1 MRGFFVPGIT
11 AEEFR
16 NGCLESVEALRAKGV
31 IYDVDIPA
39 IENKKTVKN
48 DELVEI
54 KNLAPGTIVEFGGIL
69 QWEILDNHF
78 STALLNEGVFCLARD
93 AIFNQAFD
101 EKNCNNW
108 RISTLRDYLNGDF
121 KNNITAK
128 ICGNMLLP
136 FERDLTSD
144 DGLKDYGKCIDYIS
158 LISCNEYRKYRHY
171 INNKSGWWWTLTGW
185 STLRSSFSHYV
196 QFVNTNGLLGEDIA
210 LKEHAAV
217 VPVLCVYPTLKVK
230 VVSDFYKSDQ

>member
-1 MRGFFVPGIT
+1 MKGLFIPGIT
-11 AEEFR
+11 TELFK
-16 NGCLESVEALRAKGV
+16 GMCIESVKALMTEGV
-31 IYDVDIPA
+31 TYDVDISG
-39 IENKKTVKN
+39 IEGRK
-48 DELVEI
+48 LVEI

-78 STALLNEGVFCLARD
+78 PTALLNEGVFCLARD

-108 RISTLRDYLNGDF
+108 RISTLRDYLNSDF

-158 LISCNEYRKYRHY
+158 IISCNEYRKYRHY

-217 VPVLCVYPTLKVK
+217 VPVLCVYPTLKVR